1 MEEYGNI
8 IEVNEPDFE
17 YQVIAYSQR
26 TPVVVDFWAEWCIP
40 CRTLG
45 PLLERLAEEANG
57 EFRLAKVNIDDNPN
71 LARLYNIRSIPYV
84 KGFRNGQAAAEF
96 IGALPEA
103 QVREFLQK
111 LIPDEGTLE
120 TEKGFSLLADH
131 QPLSAETAF
140 RQALAHNSNDI
151 EALLGLARSLLY
163 QGKSQDAL
171 AILRVFPI
179 SKPLSSA
186 ETLLPLAE
194 ALEQQANMDSSENG
208 DLDAEY
214 SRALLLTERG
224 NFPAALDGL
233 IDILRT
239 DKRYRAGVAHKV
251 ILGIFELLGNQD
263 PLTIEYRRELSSVLF

>member
-1 MEEYGNI
+1 
-8 IEVNEPDFE
+8 
-17 YQVIAYSQR
+17 
-26 TPVVVDFWAEWCIP
+26 
-40 CRTLG
+40 
-45 PLLERLAEEANG
+45 
-57 EFRLAKVNIDDNPN
+57 
-71 LARLYNIRSIPYV
+71 
-84 KGFRNGQAAAEF
+84 
-96 IGALPEA
+96 
-103 QVREFLQK
+103 
-111 LIPDEGTLE
+111 
-120 TEKGFSLLADH
+120 
-131 QPLSAETAF
+131 
-140 RQALAHNSNDI
+140 
-151 EALLGLARSLLY
+151 LGLARSLLY